1 VGDLPAEALSI
12 RDPSIAKAELGKRKR
27 DELEADITSL
37 LSLQADL
44 PRQIEKKR
52 QMLADLDNEDAPQTN
67 DHEEGGDTETA
78 DVTREEKKTQSDHEE
93 EGGVALEN
101 PVLPADS

>member
-1 VGDLPAEALSI
+1 MGDLPAEALSI

-27 DELEADITSL
+27 DELEADIASL
-37 LSLQADL
+37 LSLQKEL

-52 QMLADLDNEDAPQTN
+52 QMLADLVNEDAPQAN
-67 DHEEGGDTETA
+67 DRDEGGDT
-78 DVTREEKKTQSDHEE
+78 DVVDATRELKETQSDHEE

-101 PVLPADS
+101 PILPASS